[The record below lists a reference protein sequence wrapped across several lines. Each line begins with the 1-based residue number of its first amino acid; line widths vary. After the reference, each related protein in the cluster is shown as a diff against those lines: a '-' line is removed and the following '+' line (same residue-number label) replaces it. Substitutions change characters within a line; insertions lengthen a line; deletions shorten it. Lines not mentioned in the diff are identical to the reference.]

1 MNALL
6 PSPMP
11 EATAC
16 NMSHLDTD
24 VHQTL
29 QFMRWAF
36 ALPSLLIK
44 SCLAEVMCARLA
56 AALHAL
62 VSNIAQANRQ
72 AGRQAGRQA
81 DRCMNRQMHKQTDRQ
96 TDRATNNEEI

>member
-16 NMSHLDTD
+16 NMSHLETNTD

-72 AGRQAGRQA
+72 AGRQ
-81 DRCMNRQMHKQTDRQ
+81 MHEQTD
-96 TDRATNNEEI
+96 A